1 VTAAVTSPRPAPNVR
16 VPAVAGT
23 AAILLALPV
32 FLVAGWRLDGW
43 LLGATLWVVSQAFG
57 FLLLRLRSREN
68 LAAAGVAGIGML
80 VRAFGVMVVV
90 FAAAVSDP
98 WLGLTAALI
107 YALGYSVE
115 LLLSLASY
123 FGNPPT

>member
-1 VTAAVTSPRPAPNVR
+1 VTTTLTSPRPAPHLL

-23 AAILLALPV
+23 AAIVLALPV
-32 FLVAGWRLDGW
+32 FLVAGWPLDGW

-57 FLLLRLRSREN
+57 YLLLRLRAHGN

-80 VRAFGVMVVV
+80 VRAVAVMVVV
-90 FAAAVSDP
+90 FAAAISDP

-123 FGNPPT
+123 FGNPPA

>member
-1 VTAAVTSPRPAPNVR
+1 VTSPRPAPNVL

-32 FLVAGWRLDGW
+32 FLAAGWRLDGW

-57 FLLLRLRSREN
+57 YLLLRLRSREN

-107 YALGYSVE
+107 YTLGYSVE